1 MKSLKMDLKNIILK
15 PYNLIVLFTGI
26 FFILLPI
33 LNISPQAVIFV
44 GIVNLIALPINL
56 KFKRF
61 EIFAK
66 IFVPIF
72 NIIFFASQLYSIL
85 QFYSIGLNLN
95 VTLTVLS
102 SAILLVLNFIIL
114 LYGS

>member
-1 MKSLKMDLKNIILK
+1 MKSLKMDLKSVILK
-15 PYNLIVLFTGI
+15 PYNFIVLFTGI

-33 LNISPQAVIFV
+33 LNISSQAVIFV
-44 GIVNLIALPINL
+44 GIVNLIALLINL
-56 KFKRF
+56 KFRRF

-72 NIIFFASQLYSIL
+72 NMIFFASQIYSII

-95 VTLTVLS
+95 VIVTIFS
-102 SAILLVLNFIIL
+102 SVILLILNFIIL
-114 LYGS
+114 IYGS